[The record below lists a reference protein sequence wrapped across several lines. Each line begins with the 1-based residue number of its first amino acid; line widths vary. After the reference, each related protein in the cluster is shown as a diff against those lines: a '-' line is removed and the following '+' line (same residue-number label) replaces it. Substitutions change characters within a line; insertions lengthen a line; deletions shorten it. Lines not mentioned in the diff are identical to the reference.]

1 MHTPTVAAWRTA
13 RRAAVVAA
21 ALAAGCYHPVVPEGA
36 PCTTSTECPTSQ
48 RCWAGACRVHEPE
61 VDAGATDAAAAVDAA
76 AIDAAPLACT
86 TAGLTCA
93 GTATV
98 FTCGGHC
105 WVRCT
110 SNVSREL
117 ARAACVGWQGALG
130 QIDDAVE
137 ESCVTS
143 HLTAASWLG
152 LLQRPT
158 ATATTDDWTWNDSAP
173 VVYTRWQTGKPDDRD
188 GKETG
193 EEQCAKIQTDG
204 TWDDVACTS
213 SLDFV
218 CERP

>member
-1 MHTPTVAAWRTA
+1 MLVAA
-13 RRAAVVAA
+13 VESLVALRP
-21 ALAAGCYHPVVPEGA
+21 ALARIDDVMLEPV
-36 PCTTSTECPTSQ
+36 
-48 RCWAGACRVHEPE
+48 EP
-61 VDAGATDAAAAVDAA
+61 AVLRLPA
-76 AIDAAPLACT
+76 
-86 TAGLTCA
+86 
-93 GTATV
+93 
-98 FTCGGHC
+98 
-105 WVRCT
+105 
-110 SNVSREL
+110 REL